1 MTVHDAPRREVR
13 HVKLVLKEI
22 LIVDYKMVSARLLVL
37 AALVASASAFAP
49 APKPLA
55 RPVVQKAHPRAA
67 RTIVAEGTY
76 WEGEAPPSKVLGNM
90 AAIPSI
96 VLGPKSGV
104 ALGVGLYCVASSQ
117 FFQRH
122 VHVQRSSRGWR
133 SSGRW
138 WVVRLVDWSTSTTT
152 WPASLIALAFRR
164 QRRNTPGS
172 RPLFSP

>member
-67 RTIVAEGTY
+67 RTIVAEGPY

-96 VLGPKSGV
+96 VLGPMSGV

-117 FFQRH
+117 IFQPMAASNMNPFYIAGSLCVPVSWGLH
-122 VHVQRSSRGWR
+122 VAAWIQKKNGM
-133 SSGRW
+133 
-138 WVVRLVDWSTSTTT
+138 
-152 WPASLIALAFRR
+152 
-164 QRRNTPGS
+164 
-172 RPLFSP
+172 